1 MTLVWVDELT
11 RQFWGWAGGEPT
23 GFPRDLRLPIARAFA
38 LTPVSLP
45 DLCVE
50 SVDRWLDDCGID
62 CTLETQDR
70 PLRAC
75 LVACA
80 GGGAIFLDDRDPAA
94 EQRFSLAHELAHFL
108 HDYVEPRRQAI
119 ERLGPAIRE
128 VLDGERDPLPA
139 ERMQALLARAPLGFM
154 VHLMVRGADGG
165 TDARIA
171 AVERDADR
179 LALELLA
186 PEALVRSR
194 LEADGCA
201 DRSTA
206 EGVIAR
212 DFALPAAQA
221 ARYAA
226 ELLPESRRPLSFLE
240 HLQRAR

>member
-1 MTLVWVDELT
+1 MTLLWVDELA
-11 RQFWGWAGGEPT
+11 RQFWHWAGGEPAKY
-23 GFPRDLRLPIARAFA
+23 PRDLRLPIARAFA

-50 SVDRWLDDCGID
+50 TVDRWLDARGID
-62 CTLETQDR
+62 CSLEAPDR

-80 GGGAIFLDDRDPAA
+80 GGGAIFLDRHDPTA

-108 HDYVEPRRQAI
+108 RDYVEPRRQTI
-119 ERLGPAIRE
+119 QRLGPSIRE
-128 VLDGERDPLPA
+128 VLDGERDPLQA
-139 ERMQALLARAPLGFM
+139 ERMQALLAHAPLGFM

-165 TDARIA
+165 ADARIA

-186 PEALVRSR
+186 PEETVRSR
-194 LEADGCA
+194 LDDVGCE
-201 DRSTA
+201 DRSA
-206 EGVIAR
+206 AAVVIAR
-212 DFALPAAQA
+212 NFGLPVAQA
-221 ARYAA
+221 AHYAA
-226 ELLPESRRPLSFLE
+226 ELLPEARRPISFLE